1 MFEGGGMMELD
12 EGVKKRWRWF
22 FYAAA
27 AYNIVIG
34 GAGLAN
40 SAAAVND
47 RIVGLLVICFGIV
60 YAMVGRDPGRF
71 GPMLW
76 AGIVGKAGIVALLL
90 PDVLG
95 GTSAPGTG
103 AILSGDALFTIGF
116 LFFLL
121 RR

>member
-1 MFEGGGMMELD
+1 MGD
-12 EGVKKRWRWF
+12 GVQMRWRWF

-47 RIVGLLVICFGIV
+47 RIVGLLVLCFGLV
-60 YAMVGRDPGRF
+60 YAMVGRDPARF
-71 GPMLW
+71 GPVLW
-76 AGIVGKAGIVALLL
+76 AGIAGKAGIVALLL
-90 PDVLG
+90 PDVLAL
-95 GTSAPGTG
+95 SAAPGTG

-116 LFFLL
+116 LIFLL
-121 RR
+121 RRSATPA

>member
-1 MFEGGGMMELD
+1 MTEIDKPVNM
-12 EGVKKRWRWF
+12 RWRWF

-40 SAAAVND
+40 SAALVND
-47 RIVGLLVICFGIV
+47 RIVGLLVVCFGIV
-60 YAMVGRDPGRF
+60 YAMVGREPARF

-95 GTSAPGTG
+95 GSAAPGTG
-103 AILSGDALFTIGF
+103 VILAGDALFTIGF
-116 LFFLL
+116 LIFLL
-121 RR
+121 RRLTTPA

>member
-1 MFEGGGMMELD
+1 MTVTDNQVNM
-12 EGVKKRWRWF
+12 RWRWF

-27 AYNIVIG
+27 TYNAVIG

-40 SAAAVND
+40 SAALVND
-47 RIVGLLVICFGIV
+47 RIVGLLVVCFGIV
-60 YAMVGRDPGRF
+60 YAMVGREPARF

-95 GTSAPGTG
+95 GSAAPGTG
-103 AILSGDALFTIGF
+103 VILAGDALFTIGF
-116 LFFLL
+116 LIFLL
-121 RR
+121 RRPSSPA

>member
-1 MFEGGGMMELD
+1 MTD
-12 EGVKKRWRWF
+12 AVNPRWRWF

-47 RIVGLLVICFGIV
+47 RIVGLLVVCFGIV
-60 YAMVGRDPGRF
+60 YAMVGRDPGRY
-71 GPMLW
+71 GPVLW

-90 PDVLG
+90 PAVLG
-95 GTSAPGTG
+95 GTAAPGTG
-103 AILSGDALFTIGF
+103 LILAGDALFTIGF
-116 LFFLL
+116 LIFLL